1 MNQEFEKYIE
11 LYKQYQI
18 NLSEYKNELPSSD
31 ILHNGLVNI
40 SDEQLLQLYNTII
53 NLTFIKNKL
62 LLLDLENYVPDNNE
76 LITKN
81 DFISYVVQLFK
92 FYNNL
97 FMECYEDNIW
107 IIHDQT
113 SKKYP
118 LKENELVF
126 ENSISFVNDSSDDKA
141 EYYIKLIRN
150 HLNKLSSKI
159 HVSTKIIEDSDN
171 EICWMLLKCT
181 SDIFYK

>member
-118 LKENELVF
+118 LKEN
-126 ENSISFVNDSSDDKA
+126 
-141 EYYIKLIRN
+141 
-150 HLNKLSSKI
+150 
-159 HVSTKIIEDSDN
+159 
-171 EICWMLLKCT
+171 
-181 SDIFYK
+181 

>member
-18 NLSEYKNELPSSD
+18 NISEYKNEIPQ
-31 ILHNGLVNI
+31 LHNVIINI
-40 SDEQLLQLYNTII
+40 SDEQLLELHNTII
-53 NLTFIKNKL
+53 NPLYIKNKL
-62 LLLDLENYVPDNNE
+62 MLLDLENYVPDSNE
-76 LITKN
+76 SIGKD
-81 DFISYVVQLFK
+81 DFISYVLQLFK
-92 FYNNL
+92 YYNEL
-97 FMECYEDNIW
+97 FVEYYEDTVW
-107 IIHDQT
+107 IIHDKT

-118 LKENELVF
+118 LKENEIVF
-126 ENSISFVNDSSDDKA
+126 ENSVSFVDNSLYNDKA
-141 EYYIKLIRN
+141 EYYIKLIKN

-181 SDIFYK
+181 SDLFIV

>member
-11 LYKQYQI
+11 LYKQYQY
-18 NLSEYKNELPSSD
+18 NVSEYQNEAPS
-31 ILHNGLVNI
+31 LHNLLINI
-40 SDEQLLQLYNTII
+40 SDEQLLQLYSTII
-53 NLTFIKNKL
+53 NPLYIKNKL
-62 LLLDLENYVPDNNE
+62 LLLDLENYVPNNNE
-76 LITKN
+76 LITK
-81 DFISYVVQLFK
+81 DEFISYVFQLFK
-92 FYNNL
+92 YYNEL
-97 FMECYEDNIW
+97 FIEYYEDNVW
-107 IIHDQT
+107 IIHDKT

-126 ENSISFVNDSSDDKA
+126 ENSVSFVNNSLYNDNA
-141 EYYIKLIRN
+141 EYYIKLFRN

-181 SDIFYK
+181 SNLFII